1 MSDTDSTALSDD
13 ASPLLSE
20 SGYSSDMNGG
30 GIVKGTPGQ
39 RLKQARQNA
48 GFTTQREAAERLGFH
63 KQNLSDHEAD
73 RRSISRDNAEA
84 YGKAFRVKPGWI
96 LFGDG
101 DVSPSSAV
109 HPAAA
114 LRDVPLVGEVRAGA
128 WSEVMEE
135 RIEGYI
141 PVSMPEYDRAQM
153 FALRV
158 VGRSMDKVYPE
169 GTTLI
174 CIPVSEAGVRAGDH
188 VIVQRHK
195 GGLVETTVKE
205 VVPEKDGIAL
215 WPRSNDAAHQTPI
228 RLTRDRESDEGP
240 AIIAVVITHVPPPR
254 RRDGP
259 LLNL

>member
-1 MSDTDSTALSDD
+1 MFGDGTA
-13 ASPLLSE
+13 
-20 SGYSSDMNGG
+20 
-30 GIVKGTPGQ
+30 KGTPGQ

-73 RRSISRDNAEA
+73 RRSISRENAEA

-101 DVSPSSAV
+101 EVSASSAV
-109 HPAAA
+109 HPVAG

-128 WSEVMEE
+128 WAEVMEE
-135 RIEGYI
+135 RIEGHV
-141 PVSMPEYDRAQM
+141 PVSMPEYERAQL

-158 VGRSMDKVYPE
+158 VGRSMDKIYPE
-169 GTTLI
+169 GTILI
-174 CIPVSEAGVRAGDH
+174 CCPAAEAGVRAGDY

-215 WPRSNDAAHQTPI
+215 WPRSNDPAHQTPFRI
-228 RLTRDRESDEGP
+228 KTARDADEGP
-240 AIIAVVITHVPPPR
+240 AIIAVVITHIPPPR